1 MRLQTVI
8 RDMLILTTRE
18 EFTSAPLHK
27 VPPASRGEPRGGSAP
42 PASRGEPRGG
52 SAPPASRGEPSG
64 GAALHASR
72 GEPSGARVRFPLLAG
87 GTCRRGSAI
96 ARAFAKFATTVGVS
110 IGVLGLS
117 WGIGTE
123 GRSPNERPDW
133 WKPYEN
139 APAIEVSPE
148 VIAPKGDIPSVAEEA
163 VTRNAPGGVPENL
176 VIGSDGAMQ
185 GNTPLAPAIDSQ
197 QVLQEAARDPDGKP
211 SVWRGFALFGAFLV
225 LGGGAVFGALRWLSN
240 QLPEP
245 PKPTRRRRL

>member
-1 MRLQTVI
+1 MQMRTVI
-8 RDMLILTTRE
+8 WGIL
-18 EFTSAPLHK
+18 S
-27 VPPASRGEPRGGSAP
+27 VG
-42 PASRGEPRGG
+42 
-52 SAPPASRGEPSG
+52 
-64 GAALHASR
+64 
-72 GEPSGARVRFPLLAG
+72 LLA
-87 GTCRRGSAI
+87 
-96 ARAFAKFATTVGVS
+96 
-110 IGVLGLS
+110 LS

-185 GNTPLAPAIDSQ
+185 GNTQLAPAIDSQ
-197 QVLQEAARDPDGKP
+197 QVLQEAARNPDGGRP
-211 SVWRGFALFGAFLV
+211 LWRGFALFGAFLL
-225 LGGGAVFGALRWLSN
+225 LGGGAVFGVLRWLSN

-245 PKPTRRRRL
+245 PKPTRRRRF

>member
-1 MRLQTVI
+1 MDMQTTI
-8 RDMLILTTRE
+8 SNMLIPTTRG
-18 EFTSAPLHK
+18 EFTSAPPLLK
-27 VPPASRGEPRGGSAP
+27 VPPASRGEPSGGSVP
-42 PASRGEPRGG
+42 HT
-52 SAPPASRGEPSG
+52 SRGEPSG

-110 IGVLGLS
+110 IGVLALS

-148 VIAPKGDIPSVAEEA
+148 VVAPKGDIPSVAEEA

-185 GNTPLAPAIDSQ
+185 GNTQLAPAIDSQ

-225 LGGGAVFGALRWLSN
+225 LGGGAVFGVLRWLSN

>member
-1 MRLQTVI
+1 MQMRTVI
-8 RDMLILTTRE
+8 GGIL
-18 EFTSAPLHK
+18 S
-27 VPPASRGEPRGGSAP
+27 VGI
-42 PASRGEPRGG
+42 
-52 SAPPASRGEPSG
+52 
-64 GAALHASR
+64 
-72 GEPSGARVRFPLLAG
+72 LA
-87 GTCRRGSAI
+87 
-96 ARAFAKFATTVGVS
+96 
-110 IGVLGLS
+110 LS

-148 VIAPKGDIPSVAEEA
+148 VVAPKGDIPRVAEEA

-176 VIGSDGAMQ
+176 VVGSDGAMQ
-185 GNTPLAPAIDSQ
+185 GTTQLAPAIDSQ
-197 QVLQEAARDPDGKP
+197 QVLQEAARAPDGKP

-225 LGGGAVFGALRWLSN
+225 LGGGAVFGVLRWLSN